1 MKSENYALCALIKI
15 HRNKKELS
23 QSQLSKGICAVSY
36 LSKLENGEIEPNEDT
51 LSLLLDRLNIRYY
64 RLSSFSEQE
73 INCFERYFKRVFDYD
88 VPSAKQV
95 FLEIKKNIK
104 KYLYSP
110 LIVNV
115 LLMELHYL
123 TLPGKKLT
131 KRVHDLQCQLDSVS
145 SLLRDKQR
153 VFYFYIMSVLADSLE
168 KQKQYI
174 NKAISIAPY
183 AMLYKDLVI
192 KHMGS
197 FHYMDALEA
206 AQKSLDCSVEEGNF
220 RGIVFANNIFGEVY
234 SALREYDRA
243 EAYYDRIIKL
253 LNTSK
258 TNDMYIF
265 SFMFY
270 SYVNKA
276 SLAYFKNELEMMLKY
291 STLAMKYEETQKG
304 KVNGIFHYLLMSEYF
319 EHKDYDKAKSM
330 VETAKQKLQRSITAD
345 VSVEAGLVDLFDMK
359 YSVKGVYDKQEY
371 LKKLKELRKIIIRN
385 GRYHFIHFVNRK
397 LIEFYVENKK
407 YKDAFNIHENASN
420 NKY

>member
-23 QSQLSKGICAVSY
+23 QTQLSKGICAVSY
-36 LSKLENGEIEPNEDT
+36 LSKLENGDIEPNEDT
-51 LSLLLDRLNIRYY
+51 ISLLLDRLGIRYY
-64 RLSSFSEQE
+64 RLSSFSEDE

-88 VPSAKQV
+88 IPKAKEV
-95 FLEIKKNIK
+95 FIDIKKDLK
-104 KYLYSP
+104 RYLYSP

-115 LLMELHYL
+115 MLMELHYL

-131 KRVHDLQCQLDSVS
+131 KRVHDLKCQIDSVS
-145 SLLRDKQR
+145 SLLRDEQK
-153 VFYFYIMSVLADSLE
+153 VFYYYIMSVLADSLE
-168 KQKQYI
+168 DQKSYI

-183 AMLYKDLVI
+183 ARLYKDLVI

-197 FHYMDALEA
+197 YHYMDALEA
-206 AQKSLDCSVEEGNF
+206 AEKSLDCSVEEGNF

-234 SALREYDRA
+234 FALREYDRA

-258 TNDMYIF
+258 TSDRYIF

-276 SLAYFKNELEMMLKY
+276 SLAYFKNEHDTMYEY
-291 STLAMKYEETQKG
+291 SSLAMKYEEALDS
-304 KVNGIFHYLLMSEYF
+304 KVNGIFHYLLMSEYY

-330 VETAKQKLQRSITAD
+330 VETAKQKLQESITAD

-359 YSVKGVYDKQEY
+359 YSEEGVYDKHKY
-371 LKKLKELRKIIIRN
+371 LNKLKELRKVIICN
-385 GRYHFIHFVNRK
+385 GRYHFLHFVNRK
-397 LIEFYVENKK
+397 LIEFYVDNKK
-407 YKDAFNIHENASN
+407 YKDAFRIHENASN
-420 NKY
+420 NRY